1 MTKAGIEIDS
11 KQLEELIDKLSGK
24 EMMKAQKRSLSRAG
38 RLLYKQT
45 RQNVS
50 TLVPKSRVPNPKYSD
65 TLYDAVRMG
74 VYEDSNFKW
83 FLKVHV
89 LGSRKK
95 TSGTFRLRFFEGG
108 TVPRKT
114 KTAYTDRLGRTYPAG
129 QNRGRLNSRNF
140 FSAAISSKQN
150 EVIEAIQT
158 NIIEEIE
165 KISNSK

>member
-45 RQNVS
+45 KQNVAS
-50 TLVPKSRVPNPKYSD
+50 MVPKSRTPNPKYSD

-129 QNRGRLNSRNF
+129 QNRGSLHARNF

>member
-1 MTKAGIEIDS
+1 MTKSGIEIDS

-45 RQNVS
+45 RRNVS
-50 TLVPKSRVPNPKYSD
+50 TLVPKPRVPNPKYSD

-83 FLKVHV
+83 FLKVHI

-114 KTAYTDRLGRTYPAG
+114 KNTYTDRLGRTYPAG
-129 QNRGRLNSRNF
+129 QNRGRLNPRNF
-140 FSAAISSKQN
+140 FSAAISTKQN